1 MNLKRICIIDYGM
14 GNLRS
19 VEKAFEYLGFFPII
33 TSSKE
38 EIEKHDAIV
47 LPGVGAF
54 DVAYKNL
61 EKLGLIEIL
70 KKKLNDAIFLGIC
83 LGYQLLYDFSEEGN
97 CEGLKVLSGDVK
109 KFPQKQNIK
118 IPHMGWNKIKVKETS
133 KLLKGLDGQYVYF
146 VHSFYVDNKDKEIVS
161 STCEHGIEF
170 DSSIEKENIF
180 ATQFHP
186 EKSGEVGLEILRNFG
201 GLI

>member
-1 MNLKRICIIDYGM
+1 MKRICIVDYGM

-19 VEKAFEYLGFFPII
+19 VQKAFEYLGFSTIV
-33 TSSKE
+33 TSHKDE
-38 EIEKHDAIV
+38 VEMYEAIV

-61 EKLGLIEIL
+61 EKLDLVEVL
-70 KKKLNDAIFLGIC
+70 KRKLNDAIFLGIC
-83 LGYQLLYDFSEEGN
+83 LGYQLLYEFSEEGN
-97 CEGLKVLSGDVK
+97 CEGLKVLKGSVK
-109 KFPQKQNIK
+109 RVPKKDTIK
-118 IPHMGWNKIKVKETS
+118 IPHMGWNKIKVKNNS
-133 KLLKGLDGQYVYF
+133 KLLKGLNGQYVYF
-146 VHSFYVDNKDKEIVS
+146 VHSYYVDNKDKEIVS

-170 DSSIEKENIF
+170 DSSIEKGNVF

>member
-1 MNLKRICIIDYGM
+1 VNLKRICIVDYGM

-19 VEKAFEYLGFFPII
+19 VQKAFEYLGFNPIV
-33 TSSKE
+33 TSNKDE
-38 EIEKHDAIV
+38 VEMCEAIV

-61 EKLGLIEIL
+61 EKLNLLEVL
-70 KKKLNDAIFLGIC
+70 KRKLNDAIFLGIC
-83 LGYQLLYDFSEEGN
+83 LGYQLLYEFSEEGN
-97 CEGLKVLSGDVK
+97 CEGLKVLKGSVK
-109 KFPQKQNIK
+109 RFPKKDTIK
-118 IPHMGWNKIKVKETS
+118 IPHMGWNKIKVKNNS

-146 VHSFYVDNKDKEIVS
+146 VHSYYVDNKDKEIVS

-170 DSSIEKENIF
+170 DSSIEKGNIF

>member
-1 MNLKRICIIDYGM
+1 MKKICIVDYGM

-19 VEKAFEYLGFFPII
+19 VQKAFEYIGFDPIV
-33 TSSKE
+33 TSNKD
-38 EIEKHDAIV
+38 EIEMYEAIV

-54 DVAYKNL
+54 DIAFKNL

-70 KKKLNDAIFLGIC
+70 KRKLDNSIFLGIC
-83 LGYQLLYDFSEEGN
+83 LGYQLLYEFSEEGN
-97 CEGLKVLSGDVK
+97 CEGLKVLEGNVRRFPK
-109 KFPQKQNIK
+109 KDTLKV
-118 IPHMGWNKIKVKETS
+118 PHMGWNKIKVKNNS

-146 VHSFYVDNKDKEIVS
+146 VHSYYVDNKDKGIVS

-170 DSSIEKENIF
+170 DSSIEKGNIF

-186 EKSGEVGLEILRNFG
+186 EKSGEVGLEILKNFG